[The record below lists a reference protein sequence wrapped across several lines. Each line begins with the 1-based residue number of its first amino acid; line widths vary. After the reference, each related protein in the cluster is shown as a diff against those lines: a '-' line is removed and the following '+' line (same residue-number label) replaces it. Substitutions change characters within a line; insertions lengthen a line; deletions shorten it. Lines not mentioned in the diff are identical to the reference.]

1 MRWRHEACR
10 DHRAAAGLQRPRTA
24 SRSQRCDLWRT
35 IESLVNEFC
44 LRLMVCRFG
53 PESAY
58 GDPQPRRAGAQSD
71 NRDVWILKFHCGAS
85 DAPEHSKIFSSCQPA
100 MARVC
105 ELAISFHN
113 SDVATGFACEIRQIN
128 IELARG
134 IVDAS
139 CSMILFRPA
148 TDIFIQCRYQTH
160 LRFS

>member
-1 MRWRHEACR
+1 
-10 DHRAAAGLQRPRTA
+10 
-24 SRSQRCDLWRT
+24 LWRT

-71 NRDVWILKFHCGAS
+71 NRDVWILKFHHGAS
-85 DAPEHSKIFSSCQPA
+85 DAPEYSKILSDCQPA
-100 MARVC
+100 MTFVC

-113 SDVATGFACEIRQIN
+113 SDVAAGFACEIRQIN

-148 TDIFIQCRYQTH
+148 RDIFIQCRYQTH